1 MMKLNKKLFSKKV
14 LLFHKDVK
22 TQDEIFNQLDQVLLS
37 KDVVNDGFLNAVKKR
52 EATFPTGLQLESG
65 IGVAIPHTNPEYVS
79 EDQIG
84 FMSLNNP
91 VQFRQMGSDTDKVQ
105 VEMIFILCLK
115 NAHKQLDMLQNL
127 MTLFGDDVE
136 IKKLYECKTPD
147 EFLNIIC

>member
-1 MMKLNKKLFSKKV
+1 
-14 LLFHKDVK
+14 
-22 TQDEIFNQLDQVLLS
+22 
-37 KDVVNDGFLNAVKKR
+37 
-52 EATFPTGLQLESG
+52 
-65 IGVAIPHTNPEYVS
+65 
-79 EDQIG
+79 
-84 FMSLNNP
+84 MSLNNP

-136 IKKLYECKTPD
+136 IKKLYECKTSD